1 MWENCRGLQGSI
13 AGEDCRGLQGTAG
26 EDCRGLQGTA
36 GDCREDCR
44 GLQGGLQGT
53 VGRIA
58 GLMIKH

>member
-26 EDCRGLQGTA
+26 EDCRGLQG
-36 GDCREDCR
+36 
-44 GLQGGLQGT
+44 GLQGT